1 MLRSCA
7 SHHATARHYP
17 PPATYTVTIASGIEN
32 GTVTASPTTAAAGA
46 KISLTATP
54 ASGYKLDAW
63 DVKAGTKKVTVTDNA
78 FTMPDSNVTVSATFT
93 AKTPTPATYTVTIAS
108 GIENG
113 TVTASPTTAAAGTE
127 ITLTA
132 EAASGFTFGSYSVT
146 DTDGNS
152 VKVENGKFKMP
163 ASNVN
168 VSATFT
174 ATYTVTIASGI
185 ENGTVTASPTTAAAG
200 AKISLTA
207 TPASGYKLDA
217 WDVKAG
223 TKKVTVTDNA
233 FTMPDSNVTVSATFT
248 AKTASYTVK
257 HLQQNIADDN
267 YTLKESETKT
277 GKVTEAI
284 DISAKSYE
292 GFTVQA
298 VTVAES
304 GTEVV
309 IKYNRKMVTVT
320 FDSDDGTTVSPQP
333 MRYEAKATKP
343 ADPTK
348 SEERT
353 SYIFL
358 GWYNGDTA
366 FDFATA
372 ITADITLKAKWL
384 KGFAKVTGATI
395 NGDENW
401 TPESKV
407 FISNRK
413 LTIGNLYVCDHE
425 VTRGE
430 YKELIGSD
438 PSVAKAYDKD
448 GNELTGDAVLNN
460 PVNNV
465 SWYAAIA
472 YCNKLSIKEGL
483 TPCYKISDSTDPAA
497 WGNPNPSQDFVWD
510 TAICDFK
517 ADGYRLPT
525 EAEWEWLAR
534 GGENYTYAGSD
545 TIDAV
550 AWNAANANK
559 TGSEGSRDVKTK
571 NANGYRLYDMSGNVW
586 EWCWDWHEKEGES
599 SISESTG
606 ETGLASG
613 IERVARGGSW
623 GLNNWNTGASDCKV
637 SSREQFFPGDSDSMY
652 GRYGFRLVRSC
663 SD

>member
-1 MLRSCA
+1 MKRFIKFAAPVLAAVLCFTSCD
-7 SHHATARHYP
+7 SETLP
-17 PPATYTVTIASGIEN
+17 PP
-32 GTVTASPTTAAAGA
+32 
-46 KISLTATP
+46 TP
-54 ASGYKLDAW
+54 
-63 DVKAGTKKVTVTDNA
+63 
-78 FTMPDSNVTVSATFT
+78 
-93 AKTPTPATYTVTIAS
+93 
-108 GIENG
+108 
-113 TVTASPTTAAAGTE
+113 
-127 ITLTA
+127 
-132 EAASGFTFGSYSVT
+132 
-146 DTDGNS
+146 
-152 VKVENGKFKMP
+152 
-163 ASNVN
+163 
-168 VSATFT
+168 

-277 GKVTEAI
+277 GKVNEAMA
-284 DISAKSYE
+284 ISVKSYE
-292 GFTVQA
+292 GFTMQAQA
-298 VTVAES
+298 VTVTES
-304 GTEVV
+304 GTEVE
-309 IKYNRKMVTVT
+309 IKYDRKMFTVT
-320 FDSDDGTTVSPQP
+320 FDPDGGTAVSPQT

-348 SEERT
+348 SEERM
-353 SYIFL
+353 SYAFL

-384 KGFAKVTGATI
+384 KGFAKVTGTTI
-395 NGDENW
+395 KGDENW

-430 YKELIGSD
+430 FMELIGSD
-438 PSVAKAYDKD
+438 PSMAKAYDKD
-448 GNELTGDAVLNN
+448 GNVLTGDAVRNN
-460 PVNNV
+460 PVNSV
-465 SWYAAIA
+465 CWYEALV

-483 TPCYKISDSTDPAA
+483 TPCYTIFGSTDPAA
-497 WGNPNPSQDFVWD
+497 WESFPCPYSSDAAWD
-510 TAICDFK
+510 AAICDFK

-545 TIDAV
+545 TIDEV
-550 AWNAANANK
+550 AWNADNTA
-559 TGSEGSRDVKTK
+559 GSRDVKTK

-586 EWCWDWHEKEGES
+586 EWCWDWYEKEGE

-613 IERVARGGSW
+613 TERVARGGSW
-623 GLNNWNTGASDCKV
+623 GLDNLDNYVSDYKV
-637 SSREQFFPGDSDSMY
+637 SSRKHFFPYTSGNSNRS
-652 GRYGFRLVRSC
+652 YGFRLVRSC

>member
-1 MLRSCA
+1 MKRFIKFVAPVLAVALCFTSCD
-7 SHHATARHYP
+7 SEMNP

-32 GTVTASPTTAAAGA
+32 GTVTASPTTAAAGT

-93 AKTPTPATYTVTIAS
+93 V
-108 GIENG
+108 
-113 TVTASPTTAAAGTE
+113 
-127 ITLTA
+127 
-132 EAASGFTFGSYSVT
+132 
-146 DTDGNS
+146 
-152 VKVENGKFKMP
+152 
-163 ASNVN
+163 
-168 VSATFT
+168 
-174 ATYTVTIASGI
+174 
-185 ENGTVTASPTTAAAG
+185 
-200 AKISLTA
+200 
-207 TPASGYKLDA
+207 
-217 WDVKAG
+217 
-223 TKKVTVTDNA
+223 
-233 FTMPDSNVTVSATFT
+233 
-248 AKTASYTVK
+248 KTASYTVK

-277 GKVTEAI
+277 GKVGEAI
-284 DISAKSYE
+284 AISAKSYY

-304 GTEVV
+304 GTEVE
-309 IKYNRKMVTVT
+309 IKYDRKMFTVT
-320 FDSDDGTTVSPQP
+320 FDSDGGTAVSPQT

-348 SEERT
+348 SEERM
-353 SYIFL
+353 SYVFL

-384 KGFAKVTGATI
+384 KGFAKVTGTTI
-395 NGDENW
+395 KGDENW

-438 PSVAKAYDKD
+438 PSEAKAYDKD

-465 SWYAAIA
+465 SWYHALV

-483 TPCYKISDSTDPAA
+483 TPCYTISGSTDPAA
-497 WGNPNPSQDFVWD
+497 WGNIPYPADEAWD
-510 TAICDFK
+510 AVICDFK

-545 TIDAV
+545 TIDDV
-550 AWNAANANK
+550 AWNGNN
-559 TGSEGSRDVKTK
+559 THNTGSRDVKTK
-571 NANGYRLYDMSGNVW
+571 DANGYRLYDMSGNVW
-586 EWCWDWHEKEGES
+586 EWCWDWHEEIGES
-599 SISESTG
+599 VSESTG

-613 IERVARGGSW
+613 YIRVVRGGSW
-623 GLNNWNTGASDCKV
+623 GYDNSGYNRASDCKV
-637 SSREQFFPGDSDSMY
+637 SSRDYFFPGNY
-652 GRYGFRLVRSC
+652 AECYGFRLVRSC